1 MKIEY
6 LEAAL
11 SDLDNIT
18 DYYFALF
25 GIDSAMKVYD
35 QIRTSVSWMNI
46 PAPEYH
52 VEIGN

>member
-1 MKIEY
+1 MRIEY

-25 GIDSAMKVYD
+25 GIESAMKVYD
-35 QIRTSVSWMNI
+35 QIRASVGQLD
-46 PAPEYH
+46 EYPGSGAH
-52 VEIGN
+52 F